1 MKKTVTLFFS
11 MLILLAV
18 LIPGTAAHAA
28 SSSNKTQVFQ
38 YLIQKLGFNSAA
50 TCGIMANIE
59 HESEFQPNLVI
70 RDANGLPSGG
80 LCQWNG
86 GRFTNLRNFC
96 NNRGYDYLSIEGQ
109 LEYLK
114 YELQKDSF
122 KHIYKYLKEVPNN
135 KEGAYNAAHYWCYY
149 FEIPRNRV
157 RQAAAR
163 GNAAAEK
170 YWPAFRYVPI
180 TEVALKSDADGKTLD
195 LDDVATVR
203 WKAVKGSVTGYLVR
217 LAEKEN
223 GSFNWDKA
231 QSCTLPA
238 SSKGIDFKLS
248 DLKPGRYAVRV
259 CGVNGLYGVQ
269 GGCDNAIK
277 FDVACLTH
285 EYDLKKEKLPTFE
298 KDGKRIYTCAECGE
312 KKVVALKK
320 LTEAGYARRTVQDF
334 AVTDTAATAATLTWD
349 PVSVANGYRIWQK
362 VDDAWVKLK
371 TLSAK
376 ATSFRVQGLDSNS
389 PYAFRIASFVK
400 NGEENVFSAPQE
412 LALTTRPAGTSLI
425 EAAAKSGGKV
435 SLKWERVKG
444 VDGYII
450 YLADDPAGEMR
461 EVASVGSW
469 WPFVTLRD
477 LGDGTRCYFCVR
489 SYVDTDNGRVLSAP
503 SNVRRATAK

>member
-28 SSSNKTQVFQ
+28 SASNKTQVFQ
-38 YLIQKLGFNSAA
+38 YLTQKLGFNSAA
-50 TCGIMANIE
+50 SCGILANIE
-59 HESEFQPNLVI
+59 HESEFKPDLVI

-96 NNRGYDYLSIEGQ
+96 NDRGYDYLSIEGQ

-114 YELQKDSF
+114 FELQKDSF
-122 KHIYKYLKEVPNN
+122 RHIYDYLRKVPNN

-149 FEIPRNRV
+149 FEIPRNRA
-157 RQAAAR
+157 RQAASR
-163 GNAAAEK
+163 GSSAAEK

-180 TEVALKSDADGKTLD
+180 TDVKLKSDADGKVLD
-195 LDDVATVR
+195 LDEVATVR

-217 LAEKEN
+217 LAEKKN
-223 GSFNWDKA
+223 GSFDWNKA
-231 QSCTLPA
+231 QSCVLPA
-238 SSKGIDFKLS
+238 SSNGIDFKLS

-259 CGVNGLYGVQ
+259 YGVNKLYDVQ

-277 FDVACLTH
+277 FDVDCLTH
-285 EYDLKKEKLPTFE
+285 DFDLKKEKLPTFQ
-298 KDGKRIYTCAECGE
+298 KDGKRVYTCDQCGE
-312 KKVVALKK
+312 KKVVALRK

-334 AVTDTAATAATLTWD
+334 VVKETAANAATLTWD
-349 PVSVANGYRIWQK
+349 PVSVAQGYRIWQK
-362 VDDAWVKLK
+362 VDGAWVKLK

-376 ATSFRVQGLDSNS
+376 ATSFRVEGLDSNA

-400 NGEENVFSAPQE
+400 NGDESVFSAPQE
-412 LALTTRPAGTSLI
+412 LALTTRPAGTSLN
-425 EAAAKSGGKV
+425 EATAKSGGRV
-435 SLKWERVKG
+435 SLKWDRVKG
-444 VDGYII
+444 VDGYIV
-450 YLADDPAGEMR
+450 YMADPSGEMR
-461 EVASVGSW
+461 EVAAASSW
-469 WPFVTLRD
+469 WPFITLRD
-477 LGDGTRCYFCVR
+477 LGDTANLSFCVR

-503 SNVRRATAK
+503 SNVRGATMK